1 MVRFR
6 LIPRLLVLPFAAAL
20 QGCGVLGGGT
30 VETPQQIQARQQ
42 RDETIRREVEARM
55 AAEPSIGAG
64 RLRAVVN
71 AGDVQLHG
79 AVAGFGA
86 LQCAMANAELV
97 AGVRL
102 VIDYM
107 VLQPG
112 PRRVT
117 CLAPRNF
124 SAPAAP

>member
-1 MVRFR
+1 MLRFR
-6 LIPRLLVLPFAAAL
+6 LILTLLVPGAAAL
-20 QGCGVLGGGT
+20 QGCGLLGGGPA
-30 VETPQQIQARQQ
+30 ETPQQVQARQQ
-42 RDETIRREVEARM
+42 RDEAIRREVEARL
-55 AAEPSIGAG
+55 AAEPSIGTG

-79 AVAGFGA
+79 AVTGFGA

-97 AGVRL
+97 PGVRL

-117 CLAPRNF
+117 CLAPRIF
-124 SAPAAP
+124 SAPATP